1 MELQIDRM
9 KSQDEAIKSLKEEI
23 SGHNKPNQC
32 HKGAN

>member
-23 SGHNKPNQC
+23 SGHSKPN
-32 HKGAN
+32 